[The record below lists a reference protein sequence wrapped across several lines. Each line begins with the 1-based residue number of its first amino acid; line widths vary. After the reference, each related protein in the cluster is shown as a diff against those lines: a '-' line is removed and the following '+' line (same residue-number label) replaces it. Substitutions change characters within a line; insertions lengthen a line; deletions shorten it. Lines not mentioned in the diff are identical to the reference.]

1 MTDELDRASGLEM
14 ADREQALNAR
24 LNRVKEAP
32 EESGFC
38 NDCGEAIDPARI
50 AALPD
55 AVTCI
60 DCQTLRERSV

>member
-14 ADREQALNAR
+14 ADRERALNAR
-24 LNRVKEAP
+24 LNRVKEVP

-38 NDCGEAIDPARI
+38 NDCGDAIDPARI
-50 AALPD
+50 AVLPD

>member
-1 MTDELDRASGLEM
+1 MTDEMDRASGLEM
-14 ADREQALNAR
+14 ADRERALNAR

-32 EESGFC
+32 EESGVC
-38 NDCGEAIDPARI
+38 NDCGDAIDPARI
-50 AALPD
+50 AVLPD

>member
-32 EESGFC
+32 EKSGFC
-38 NDCGEAIDPARI
+38 NDCGEAINPARI
-50 AALPD
+50 AALGD
-55 AVTCI
+55 VVTCI